1 MSSKKSNKNI
11 AEHIRQLRSRKE
23 FETFWELRQAF
34 TKIGKI
40 LGELKKSDTPVSKEL
55 IKYVPVNLVG
65 SMESFLRSTCAKLI
79 NHNETYLNN
88 AKDLLKANLDWELMR
103 QIQKREFTLG
113 ELISH
118 QLSFSSFDQIA
129 TNFKTILGV
138 DFIKTLKEFDPTP
151 YFLKPYF
158 SDKIKSFNSI
168 SKHIFSDLNDLFE
181 IRHIVCHEM
190 ASTMELDAKEITRIA
205 MSTRLF
211 NYQVYY
217 YVYPILFP
225 DTFEDEE
232 ILAERAQEGFLK
244 VEKELEEYMYFIKE
258 NPKGPMECDVDYDLL
273 SKSQEH
279 WINYRNT
286 YLEAVCANLKDDP
299 HKALYYEEALELTKD
314 RLDDLK
320 FDFENI
326 VPSQT

>member
-1 MSSKKSNKNI
+1 MSSKKNNKNI

-23 FETFWELRQAF
+23 FETFWELREAF
-34 TKIGKI
+34 TRIGKI
-40 LGELKKSDTPVSKEL
+40 LIELKKSDTPVHKEL

-79 NHNETYLNN
+79 NHDEKYLNN
-88 AKDLLKANLDWELMR
+88 AKDLLKSNLDWELMR

-118 QLSFSSFDQIA
+118 QLSFSNFDQIA
-129 TNFKTILGV
+129 TNFKTILGTN
-138 DFIKTLKEFDPTP
+138 FIKTLQEFDPTP
-151 YFLKPYF
+151 YFIKPYF

-190 ASTMELDAKEITRIA
+190 ASTMELDLKKVTRIVT
-205 MSTRLF
+205 STRLF

-217 YVYPILFP
+217 FVYPILFP
-225 DTFEDEE
+225 DTFEEEE
-232 ILAERAQEGFLK
+232 ILAERAKEEFFK
-244 VEKELEEYMYFIKE
+244 AEKDLEEYVAAIKE
-258 NPKGPMECDVDYDLL
+258 NPMGPMECNVDYDLL
-273 SKSQEH
+273 IKSQEH

-299 HKALYYEEALELTKD
+299 RNTLYYEEARDLTIE
-314 RLDDLK
+314 RITDLK
-320 FDFENI
+320 FDFENL
-326 VPSQT
+326 VVKP